1 VLRTLIPASV
11 LHALLAA
18 ACGGGDSGGGT
29 VGGALPACAQEE
41 RRADV
46 PADFPKQVPLPP
58 GIVFT
63 DAQKIGPGQFHVR
76 GVVAG
81 DLDGAASFFRR
92 QLPDRGFQL
101 GRGDAEP
108 HEKESPFTGHGY
120 RGRWR
125 VVSHPEGCP
134 VVAVFLVLIR
144 QA

>member
-1 VLRTLIPASV
+1 VRRALVLASAV
-11 LHALLAA
+11 HALLAA
-18 ACGGGDSGGGT
+18 GCAGGDGGT
-29 VGGALPACAQEE
+29 VGGTLPDCAQEE
-41 RRADV
+41 RRASL
-46 PADFPKQVPLPP
+46 PAKFPRQVPLPP

-63 DAQKIGPGQFHVR
+63 DAQRIAAGQFHVR

-81 DLDGAASFFRR
+81 DLAGVASFFEDE
-92 QLPDRGFQL
+92 LPERGFRL
-101 GRGDAEP
+101 GRGDQEA

-125 VVSHPEGCP
+125 VVKNPQGCP